1 MKSGERFVGLFRL
14 CKGVNSAGMWTPG
27 KSLESAARSFL
38 YPQNCKHAFEF
49 ISLTPTG
56 LMQI

>member
-1 MKSGERFVGLFRL
+1 MKSGERFVGRFKL
-14 CKGVNSAGMWTPG
+14 CEGMNSAGMWTPG
-27 KSLESAARSFL
+27 KSLGSPARCFL
-38 YPQNCKHAFEF
+38 YSQNCKKDFEF